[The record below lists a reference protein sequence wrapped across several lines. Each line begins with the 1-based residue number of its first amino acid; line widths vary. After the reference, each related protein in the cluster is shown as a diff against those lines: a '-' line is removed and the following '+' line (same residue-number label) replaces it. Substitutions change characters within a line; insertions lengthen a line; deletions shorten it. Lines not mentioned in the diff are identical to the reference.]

1 MIRVGSAASLA
12 MLLVPSDLPG
22 PGWEVTQERTW
33 PTGQLDPESEK
44 SRRALR
50 AGAVT
55 AWRSFEQ
62 TGMPRS
68 AWSEVVPY
76 ATAADAALSLRQA
89 PRYFEGT
96 DVPGEQ
102 VVAQRFVEDRVLP
115 GVADAWIF
123 EKSLS
128 GPSGDRLSRFV
139 AGTVGQVL
147 SIASCSGREGTWQLD
162 DLVGLALRQ
171 GRTARVRADA
181 AVRDAHPADVSTAS
195 TRSASVPSPS
205 GRPPG

>member
-1 MIRVGSAASLA
+1 MAIDGEADDPGFGDGDHVGSAASLA

-22 PGWEVTQERTW
+22 PGWEVSRERTW

-44 SRRALR
+44 SRRAVQV
-50 AGAVT
+50 GAVT

-62 TGMPRS
+62 TGSARS
-68 AWSEVVPY
+68 AWFEVVPY
-76 ATAADAALSLRQA
+76 ATVADASLSLRQA

-96 DVPGEQ
+96 DDPGER
-102 VVAQRFVEDRVLP
+102 VVAQRFVEDRVLA
-115 GVADAWIF
+115 GLADAWIF

-128 GPSGDRLSRFV
+128 GPTGDRLSRFV

-147 SIASCSGREGTWQLD
+147 SIASSSGPEGTWELD

-171 GRTARVRADA
+171 AERVRGALGTDL
-181 AVRDAHPADVSTAS
+181 DS
-195 TRSASVPSPS
+195 
-205 GRPPG
+205 

>member
-1 MIRVGSAASLA
+1 MTIDGEAVDPVGDGGDHVGSAASLA

-22 PGWEVTQERTW
+22 PGWEVNRERTW

-44 SRRALR
+44 SRRAVR
-50 AGAVT
+50 TGSVT

-62 TGMPRS
+62 TGVARS

-76 ATAADAALSLRQA
+76 ATAADASLSLRQA

-96 DVPGEQ
+96 DEPGQ
-102 VVAQRFVEDRVLP
+102 RVVVQRFVEDRVLP
-115 GVADAWIF
+115 GLDDAWIF

-128 GPSGDRLSRFV
+128 GPSGVRLSRFV
-139 AGTVGQVL
+139 AGTVGRVL
-147 SIASCSGREGTWQLD
+147 SIASASGREGMWEPE

-171 GRTARVRADA
+171 AERVRGALGPDLE
-181 AVRDAHPADVSTAS
+181 
-195 TRSASVPSPS
+195 
-205 GRPPG
+205 GWGEG